1 MYAFVFG
8 STFVISYMILES
20 CRRCFFGNIERD
32 LDDDSI
38 NMDYIHQKYP
48 FAHYI
53 SKTELL
59 QFFSVDSN
67 LFKLKRVLDLSNGI
81 FDKTLKL
88 IENNTEINQDYENS
102 ILFYGP
108 NYFHA
113 NYTNPTIIEIR
124 DTKFKTSLGQLNF
137 IRWLILNDYFLHIE

>member
-8 STFVISYMILES
+8 STFVITYMIIAS
-20 CRRCFFGNIERD
+20 CRRRCFGDVEEED
-32 LDDDSI
+32 EI

-48 FAHYI
+48 FTHYI
-53 SKTELL
+53 SKAELL
-59 QFFSVDSN
+59 QFFSIDSN

-81 FDKTLKL
+81 LDKTIKL
-88 IENNTEINQDYENS
+88 VENNQEIQEDFENT
-102 ILFYGP
+102 LLHYGP
-108 NYFHA
+108 KYFHI
-113 NYTNPTIIEIR
+113 NYTNPTVFEIR

>member
-8 STFVISYMILES
+8 STFVITYMIIAS
-20 CRRCFFGNIERD
+20 CRRRCFGDVEVED
-32 LDDDSI
+32 EI

-48 FAHYI
+48 FTHYI
-53 SKTELL
+53 SKAELL
-59 QFFSVDSN
+59 QFFSIDSN

-81 FDKTLKL
+81 LDKTIKL
-88 IENNTEINQDYENS
+88 VETNQKIQEDFENT
-102 ILFYGP
+102 LLHYGP
-108 NYFHA
+108 KYFHI
-113 NYTNPTIIEIR
+113 NYSHPTVFEIR

>member
-8 STFVISYMILES
+8 STFVISYMIFAS
-20 CRRCFFGNIERD
+20 CRRRCFGDVDEED
-32 LDDDSI
+32 EI

-48 FAHYI
+48 FSHYI
-53 SKTELL
+53 SKAELL
-59 QFFSVDSN
+59 QFFSLDSN

-81 FDKTLKL
+81 LDKTIKL
-88 IENNTEINQDYENS
+88 VETNQEIQEDFENALS
-102 ILFYGP
+102 HYGP
-108 NYFHA
+108 NYFHI
-113 NYTNPTIIEIR
+113 NYTNPTVFEIR